1 MKQVL
6 VRCGDKT
13 VFPINPVT
21 TEALSTGYYDPYC
34 YSDPRKDVE
43 YMEYSEW
50 LRQCDKR
57 WSKYYESTRS
67 KPSK

>member
-6 VRCGDKT
+6 VRCGDKM

-21 TEALSTGYYDPYC
+21 TEALSCGYYDPYC

-57 WSKYYESTRS
+57 WSKYYEPTRS
-67 KPSK
+67 KLP